1 VSFSRTVETYVDID
15 APPQQVWDV
24 LVDFPAWPDWNPFI
38 PKVDGS
44 LEVGQTLHITV
55 TPPGRKPSRFPPVFG
70 SCAVWVVR
78 PCEEILWGGGF
89 FGIFFRGDHAL
100 LLEPL
105 PQGRTRFRQR
115 ERFRGLPVLFMGSM
129 FEAIEQG
136 YHQMND
142 ALKRRVEPA
151 KPAAVTS

>member
-1 VSFSRTVETYVDID
+1 M
-15 APPQQVWDV
+15 
-24 LVDFPAWPDWNPFI
+24 LVDFPTWPDWNPFI

-44 LEVGQTLHITV
+44 LEVGQTLHVTV
-55 TPPGRKPSRFPPVFG
+55 APPGRKPSRFPPV
-70 SCAVWVVR
+70 VRVVR

-89 FGIFFRGDHAL
+89 LGIFFRGDHAL

-115 ERFRGLPVLFMGSM
+115 ERFRGLPVPFMDSL

-142 ALKRRVEPA
+142 ALKRRVEA
-151 KPAAVTS
+151 

>member
-1 VSFSRTVETYVDID
+1 
-15 APPQQVWDV
+15 
-24 LVDFPAWPDWNPFI
+24 
-38 PKVDGS
+38 
-44 LEVGQTLHITV
+44 
-55 TPPGRKPSRFPPVFG
+55 VFG

-142 ALKRRVEPA
+142 TLKRGSSPRSPPRSPA
-151 KPAAVTS
+151 SGRPRKFVTHQAARGAPV